1 MVALTLL
8 RDEEVVGS
16 IPSPTAVWGFQNV
29 AQAAEQRWSAT
40 FTGQA

>member
-16 IPSPTAVWGFQNV
+16 IRRDRRVGFQNV